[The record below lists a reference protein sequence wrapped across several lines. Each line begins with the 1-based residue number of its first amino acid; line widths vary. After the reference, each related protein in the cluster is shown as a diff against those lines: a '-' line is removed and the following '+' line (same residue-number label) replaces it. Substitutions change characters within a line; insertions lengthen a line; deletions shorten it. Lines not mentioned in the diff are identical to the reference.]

1 MNSAPE
7 EGFERIA
14 LFAKHKLGKL
24 EATHAARLL
33 PNGCWTSKLGPC
45 EDIEHHVLLDVEC
58 PECGFVFCIL
68 KRYAPP
74 RVKYVISLKSTMN
87 RDLCLIRLS
96 CAAAVHTQSAFIC
109 GSIILCSLFSAHAS
123 SSTRKRRETP
133 MRRLQ
138 EREACSQPLHNFRG
152 NAGVPAP
159 RLRLWLP
166 AFRKDDEDY
175 PSTSPGNGTLPK
187 PAMIAVTSSIA
198 ASAAAASVPLAT
210 IATPLPL
217 GR

>member
-1 MNSAPE
+1 MLGSRQDAFPSAMAQSRHVPFDNSPNTFIQAYGTRGYVPCGMNSAPE
-7 EGFERIA
+7 ERFERIA

-45 EDIEHHVLLDVEC
+45 EDIEHHMLLDVEC
-58 PECGFVFCIL
+58 PEYGFVFCIL

-87 RDLCLIRLS
+87 RDVCLIRLS

-123 SSTRKRRETP
+123 SSTRTRRETP
-133 MRRLQ
+133 M
-138 EREACSQPLHNFRG
+138 
-152 NAGVPAP
+152 
-159 RLRLWLP
+159 
-166 AFRKDDEDY
+166 
-175 PSTSPGNGTLPK
+175 
-187 PAMIAVTSSIA
+187 
-198 ASAAAASVPLAT
+198 
-210 IATPLPL
+210 
-217 GR
+217 